1 MPRSSFYKSDFIIQL
16 WDITTFIQV
25 SVSLKG
31 TRRWKYSCSNVC
43 QLVWWRFVYESCV
56 RVLQSYTIVTYFQL
70 LCSCRLY

>member
-31 TRRWKYSCSNVC
+31 TRRW
-43 QLVWWRFVYESCV
+43 
-56 RVLQSYTIVTYFQL
+56 
-70 LCSCRLY
+70 